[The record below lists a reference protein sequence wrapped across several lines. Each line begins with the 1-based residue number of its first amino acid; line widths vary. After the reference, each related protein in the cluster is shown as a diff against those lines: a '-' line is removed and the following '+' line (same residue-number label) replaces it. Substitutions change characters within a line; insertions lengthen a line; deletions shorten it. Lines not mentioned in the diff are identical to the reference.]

1 MHNALK
7 KKYPGISKGVYAK
20 GYELGNGVYN
30 QNFSD
35 RAILLEVGGVDNT
48 NAELTRSIEAFADVY
63 SKLYWE
69 ENQATQQ

>member
-1 MHNALK
+1 M
-7 KKYPGISKGVYAK
+7 
-20 GYELGNGVYN
+20 
-30 QNFSD
+30 
-35 RAILLEVGGVDNT
+35 LLEVGGVDNT